1 MPYCRQKFSR
11 LFLSFSAFGFL
22 LPFVLVG
29 CGSEDTGPELYT
41 VKGTVTF
48 DGSPVEEGRI
58 QFRKAEGD
66 QKAYS
71 TEIKAGNYSVQMEAG
86 KATVEIT
93 ASRPKP
99 GEFDTSNPD
108 DPPQPIG
115 EMYIPAQYNSETTL
129 TADIKPSSDNS
140 IPFELKSAN

>member
-1 MPYCRQKFSR
+1 MRFASKTRSCLLSCFST
-11 LFLSFSAFGFL
+11 GIFL
-22 LPFVLVG
+22 LPFGLAG

-48 DGSPVEEGRI
+48 DGSPGDEGRI
-58 QFRKAEGD
+58 QFRHTEGD

-71 TEIKAGNYSVQMEAG
+71 ADIKAGSYTIQTETGNAS
-86 KATVEIT
+86 VEIT
-93 ASRPKP
+93 ASRPT

-129 TADIKPSSDNS
+129 TADIKPSADNS
-140 IPFELKSAN
+140 IPFDLKSAN

>member
-1 MPYCRQKFSR
+1 MSW
-11 LFLSFSAFGFL
+11 LLSSFSTWIFL
-22 LPFVLVG
+22 LPFGLAG
-29 CGSEDTGPELYT
+29 CGSGETGPELYT

-48 DGSPVEEGRI
+48 DGSPVDEGRI
-58 QFRKAEGD
+58 QFRHTEGD

-71 TEIKAGNYSVQMEAG
+71 ADIKAGSYSIQTEAG
-86 KATVEIT
+86 NASIEIT
-93 ASRPKP
+93 ASRPT

-129 TADIKPSSDNS
+129 TADIKPSADNS
-140 IPFELKSAN
+140 IPFDLKSAN